1 MSDYRKLRVWQAARE
16 FAVNA
21 YRVSQR
27 MGGSRNLTISA
38 QLQRA
43 AMSVPTNIVEGS
55 AHTSPREF
63 ARYLRYSIASVSEC
77 EGHIQ
82 LGRDI
87 GVISET
93 DFTSLVSQIEDVR
106 KMLYGLVKKLD
117 SGRRDQADLNGPP
130 VRTTGTDSGQPE
142 TD

>member
-1 MSDYRKLRVWQAARE
+1 MSDYWKLRVWQAARE

-27 MGGSRNLTISA
+27 MGGNRNLTIST

-55 AHTSPREF
+55 AHASPREF
-63 ARYLRYSIASVSEC
+63 SRYLRYSIASVSEC

-87 GVISET
+87 GMISEK
-93 DFTSLVSQIEDVR
+93 DFVSLISQIEAVR
-106 KMLYGLVKKLD
+106 KMLYGLLKSLD
-117 SGRRDQADLNGPP
+117 SGTHRRANDGEQLAGN
-130 VRTTGTDSGQPE
+130 S
-142 TD
+142 